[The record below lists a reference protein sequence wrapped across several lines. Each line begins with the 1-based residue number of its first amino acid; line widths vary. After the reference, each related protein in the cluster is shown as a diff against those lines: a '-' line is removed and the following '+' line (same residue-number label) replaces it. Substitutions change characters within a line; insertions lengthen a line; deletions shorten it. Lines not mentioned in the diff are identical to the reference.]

1 MAARAAATRTAAA
14 RAAARAAATPAAI
27 PERPDG
33 AAATTR
39 RLRRG
44 SADLARTALT
54 RMEEDLPF
62 FVRLAPEHR
71 ADLGLL
77 VQAFLAAFADWIEQ
91 PGPGQTVTASVF
103 ASAPRELVRAV
114 SLPQTVELVRSA
126 VATIEPR
133 IPELATTPDA
143 VPWLREAML
152 RYTRELA
159 FAAAHV
165 YASAAEVR
173 GAWDARLE
181 ALVVDGL
188 LRGDA
193 DRALLS
199 RTTALGWRS
208 ADQVVAIAG
217 RAPDAEAEAV
227 LDAVHRSA
235 RELQVDVLAAVHGTD
250 LVVFVGSPSGPAEA
264 AGALTGCFGD
274 GPLVLGAEVTGLS
287 AAASSARDAVA
298 ALRAAPA
305 WPSAPRPV
313 SAAALLPERALAG
326 EQAARAALLVTV
338 YEPLVAAGSDLLDTV
353 SAYVEQAGTVD
364 GAARLLFVHP
374 NTVRYRLR
382 RVAELT
388 GLTPTDARAAFV
400 LRVALVL
407 GRLAMPPAPDARDTA
422 LRHLDDRATPEEL
435 SPPDEAGPRNATPG
449 AASLSQPDNPRAP
462 DSSPSEATGG
472 RGRRKLG
479 TGRATA
485 DAVGRTS
492 QRNGTVT

>member
-1 MAARAAATRTAAA
+1 M
-14 RAAARAAATPAAI
+14 
-27 PERPDG
+27 
-33 AAATTR
+33 R
-39 RLRRG
+39 RK
-44 SADLARTALT
+44 SADLARTALAD
-54 RMEEDLPF
+54 MEHDLPF
-62 FVRLAPEHR
+62 FARLPPEHR

-77 VQAFLAAFADWIEQ
+77 VQAFVTAFADWIVK
-91 PGPGQTVTASVF
+91 PTSGQTVTASVF
-103 ASAPRELVRAV
+103 ASAPRELVRAI

-133 IPELATTPDA
+133 LPELATTPAA
-143 VPWLREAML
+143 VQWLREAML

-208 ADQVVAIAG
+208 ADQVIAIAG
-217 RAPDAEAEAV
+217 RAPAAEAEAV
-227 LDAVHRSA
+227 LDVVHRAA
-235 RELQVDVLAAVHGTD
+235 RDLEVDVLAAVHGTD
-250 LVVFVGSPSGPAEA
+250 LVVFVGSPVGPAAAAAALTACFGSGPV
-264 AGALTGCFGD
+264 
-274 GPLVLGAEVTGLS
+274 VLGVEVTGLS

-326 EQAARAALLVTV
+326 EQAARAALLASV

-353 SAYVEQAGTVD
+353 SAYVEEAGTVD

-388 GLTPTDARAAFV
+388 GLAPTEARAAFV

-407 GRLAMPPAPDARDTA
+407 GRLEFPPSADSADTA
-422 LRHLDDRATPEEL
+422 LSHLDDRAAPDEPSQPEL
-435 SPPDEAGPRNATPG
+435 SHPELSQPDDAAARGALPSEQPLSHPDNSRPPDWSASEATRRRGRSKLGSGPATPG
-449 AASLSQPDNPRAP
+449 APGRLPR
-462 DSSPSEATGG
+462 
-472 RGRRKLG
+472 
-479 TGRATA
+479 
-485 DAVGRTS
+485 RT
-492 QRNGTVT
+492 GTVA